1 MTLSGERRYRI
12 IVAGGSARTLLD
24 AIAGI
29 ELESCE
35 AGWMC
40 FVVSVRD
47 ESEFYGLLGKFED
60 LALHIVSIEELG
72 GSVIPRPGMKPGD
85 VA

>member
-1 MTLSGERRYRI
+1 MSAERRYRI
-12 IVAGGSARTLLD
+12 IVAGTAARTLLD
-24 AIAGI
+24 AIEDI

-35 AGWMC
+35 ADWTC

-47 ESEFYGLLGKFED
+47 ESEFYGLLHQFEN
-60 LALHIVSIEELG
+60 LALHIVSVEELG